1 VDDPF
6 VAIDFETADPGRDS
20 ACAVGLVRVEGGRI
34 VRQEARLIRPPRDQ
48 FVFSSIHGIT
58 WDDVV
63 DQPPF
68 GEVWAGLAEVVTGA
82 RFLAAHNAPF
92 DRAVL
97 RSCCQAAGIEPPELP
112 FQCTVRLAR
121 RRWGIRPTTLPNVC
135 RWLNIDLEHHD
146 ALSDAR
152 ACAEILLAS
161 EEPLF

>member
-1 VDDPF
+1 
-6 VAIDFETADPGRDS
+6 
-20 ACAVGLVRVEGGRI
+20 VEGGRI

-48 FVFSSIHGIT
+48 FVFSYIHGIT

-63 DQPPF
+63 DQPAF
-68 GEVWAGLAEVVTGA
+68 GEVWAGLAEMVRGA

-97 RSCCQAAGIEPPELP
+97 RTCCQAAGIDPPELP

-152 ACAEILLAS
+152 ACAEILLAA